1 MTREKVKELLPVLE
15 AYANGK
21 TIVTNFD
28 EKQRNQFFGSMTK
41 GVLHTF
47 IGS

>member
-1 MTREKVKELLPVLE
+1 MTREEAKKLLPILD